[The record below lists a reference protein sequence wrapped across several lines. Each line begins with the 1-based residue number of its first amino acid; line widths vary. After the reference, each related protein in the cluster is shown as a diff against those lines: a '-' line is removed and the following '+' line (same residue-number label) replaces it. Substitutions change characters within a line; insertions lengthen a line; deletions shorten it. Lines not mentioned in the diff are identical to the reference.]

1 MKTMRTKN
9 EGKARKAIIFA
20 RVSTARQEKE
30 GLSLKDIQLPS
41 AYEYAKKNNI
51 EVLAEYAISETGSE
65 YKLRAKF
72 NEMVA
77 FVKRRKDITDVISFR
92 VDRIT
97 RNFRD
102 AVAIDE
108 LRTSYGKVIHCI
120 DDRLVLTEDST
131 SNDITQWDMKVLFAK
146 QFLNRVKEDGNNTK
160 YRKLERGELP
170 WCTPYGYK
178 HHSIDAHNSTV
189 IADDFKATVVRKI
202 HILYSTGT
210 YSLETLA
217 RAINK
222 ELGTKFYKSS
232 IHRIITDKFYIGIMT
247 DRKSGKEYP
256 HNYER
261 LVSFD
266 MFELNQQIIQGHSLQ
281 RRKYA
286 GIPAIYRGLI
296 RCSHC
301 GCTVT
306 SEKKKKTQQNGV
318 KREYMYYHCTNAKR
332 KHTSPIQYISEKEL
346 DNIFASFFN
355 SFGDIPTEEIERI
368 KETLNSTHDAK
379 NKFQDSQLAELNMR
393 RAQLTARIRRTYDM
407 LADGS
412 ITPDVYEDNRQRYDE
427 ELNDVKRKIDRLDT
441 ADKEFYITA
450 TYLIRLFEN
459 AGEIYKVAE
468 VDEKRQIIGLV
479 LSNLELDN
487 KILDFKLKEPFDT
500 VLRLTKSSLWQL
512 IFQSRRLFICL
523 IPQIS

>member
-1 MKTMRTKN
+1 MKTMTKDS
-9 EGKARKAIIFA
+9 EVKPRKAIIFA

-30 GLSLKDIQLPS
+30 GLSLKEIQLPL
-41 AYEYAKKNNI
+41 AYEYAKNHNI
-51 EVLAEYAISETGSE
+51 EVVAEYAISETGSE

-72 NEMVA
+72 NDMIA
-77 FVKRRKDITDVISFR
+77 FVKRRKDITDIISFR

-97 RNFRD
+97 RNFKD
-102 AVAIDE
+102 AVAIDD
-108 LRTSYGKVIHCI
+108 LRTSYGKNIHCI

-170 WCTPYGYK
+170 WGTPYGYK
-178 HHSIDAHNSTV
+178 HHTISPQNKTV
-189 IADDFKATVVRKI
+189 IAEDFKATIVRKI
-202 HILYSTGT
+202 HTLYSTGS

-222 ELGTKFYKSS
+222 EYGTKFYKSS
-232 IHRIITDKFYIGIMT
+232 IHRIVTDKFYIGIMT
-247 DRKSGKEYP
+247 DKKTGKEYP

-266 MFELNQQIIQGHSLQ
+266 MFELNQQIIDGHNVKP
-281 RRKYA
+281 RKYA
-286 GIPAIYRGLI
+286 GIASIYRGLM

-301 GCTVT
+301 GCTIT
-306 SEKKKKTQQNGV
+306 SELKKKTQKNGV
-318 KREYMYYHCTNAKR
+318 KREYMYYHCTNKR
-332 KHTSPIQYISEKEL
+332 RQHTSPIQYISEKEL
-346 DNIFASFFN
+346 DGLFTSLLNNFANIPN
-355 SFGDIPTEEIERI
+355 IEVERI

-379 NKFQDSQLAELNMR
+379 NKFQDDQLTELNIR
-393 RAQLTARIRRTYDM
+393 RSQLTARIRRTYDM

-412 ITPDVYEDNRQRYDE
+412 ITPEVYEENRQRYED

-450 TYLIRLFEN
+450 SYLLRLFEN
-459 AGEIYKVAE
+459 AGKIYEVADE
-468 VDEKRQIIGLV
+468 DEKRQIIGLIS
-479 LSNLELDN
+479 SNLELDN
-487 KILDFKLKEPFDT
+487 KNLDFNLKEPFAT
-500 VLRLTKSSLWQL
+500 VLRLAKSSLWQG
-512 IFQSRRLFICL
+512 
-523 IPQIS
+523 